1 MNRRTP
7 KNLASERRVKQVER
21 MLSACVETVAAL
33 DDQVKSDRQKINRAF
48 KELGDRVSRLQR
60 EIRRLSLRDEDE
72 DRPRSRRRYAEDVW

>member
-48 KELGDRVSRLQR
+48 KELGERVSRLQR
-60 EIRRLSLRDEDE
+60 EIRWLSLRDEDE
-72 DRPRSRRRYAEDVW
+72 DRPRSRRRYAEDV

>member
-60 EIRRLSLRDEDE
+60 EIRQLSLRDEDE
-72 DRPRSRRRYAEDVW
+72 DRPRSRRRYAEDV

>member
-33 DDQVKSDRQKINRAF
+33 DDQMKSDRQKINRAF
-48 KELGDRVSRLQR
+48 KELGERVSRLQR
-60 EIRRLSLRDEDE
+60 EIRQLSLRDEDE
-72 DRPRSRRRYAEDVW
+72 DRPRSRRRYAEDV

>member
-48 KELGDRVSRLQR
+48 KELGERVSRLQR
-60 EIRRLSLRDEDE
+60 EIRQLSLRDEDE
-72 DRPRSRRRYAEDVW
+72 DRPRSRRRYAEDV

>member
-33 DDQVKSDRQKINRAF
+33 EDQVKSDRQKINRAF
-48 KELGDRVSRLQR
+48 KELGERVSRLQR
-60 EIRRLSLRDEDE
+60 EIRQLSLRDEDE
-72 DRPRSRRRYAEDVW
+72 DRPRSRRRYAEDI

>member
-1 MNRRTP
+1 
-7 KNLASERRVKQVER
+7 

-72 DRPRSRRRYAEDVW
+72 DRPRSRRRYAEDV

>member
-33 DDQVKSDRQKINRAF
+33 EDQVKSDRQKINRAF
-48 KELGDRVSRLQR
+48 KELGERVSRLQR
-60 EIRRLSLRDEDE
+60 EIRQLSLRDEDE
-72 DRPRSRRRYAEDVW
+72 DRPRSRRRYAEDV